1 MTDAPARVVMVSAS
15 FHPHLGGAEKQ
26 ALELSL
32 ALKARGA
39 SVRVLTRR
47 MPGLAA
53 RETVRGIPVERL
65 WRSGVG
71 LKDSASF
78 VWSLFWNLVLT
89 APSYDAIHVHL
100 AGSPALA
107 AALAGRLCRRRVF
120 VKLGGGRGIGE
131 LAVSSKTGPGRLKL
145 RLLALLKPQFV
156 AVTRDLMQEAERYL
170 GKGVSVHLMPNGVDT
185 TRYRPVTAEEK
196 RALRNKLALPDGL
209 AFIYAGR
216 LSAEKRLPDFV
227 EAWVR
232 ASRKSKAFFVCVGDG
247 PDRERIV
254 DSIKRVGAEERVLL
268 LAARADI
275 EDVYAACDVFVLPSI
290 SEGLS
295 NALLE
300 AMASGLAILAS
311 RVGGAVEAVADAES
325 GFLFEPLDEQE
336 LVRQLEKLLAH
347 PELAR
352 KLGQA
357 ARKTAVERYSLEK
370 LAGDYEKLY
379 KWGLP

>member
-1 MTDAPARVVMVSAS
+1 MVSAS

-32 ALKARGA
+32 ALKARGC

-47 MPGLAA
+47 LPGLAA
-53 RETVRGIPVERL
+53 RESVRGVLVERL
-65 WRSGVG
+65 WRTGEGV
-71 LKDSASF
+71 KDAASF
-78 VWSLFWNLVLT
+78 MWSVFVNLLWT
-89 APSYDAIHVHL
+89 ASTYDAIHVHL

-107 AALAGRLCRRRVF
+107 AALAGRLRGRRVF

-131 LAVSSKTGPGRLKL
+131 LAVSSKTAPGRLKL

-156 AVTRDLMQEAERYL
+156 AVTRDLLQEADRYL
-170 GKGVSVHLMPNGVDT
+170 GAGVSVHLMPNGVDT
-185 TRYRPVTAEEK
+185 ARYRPVRAEEK
-196 RALRNKLALPDGL
+196 RALRNKLALPEGL
-209 AFIYAGR
+209 AFLYAGR

-227 EAWVR
+227 EAWAR
-232 ASRKSKAFFVCVGDG
+232 AARKSKAVFLCVGDG

-254 DSIKRVGAEERVLL
+254 ESIKRVGADERVVLL
-268 LAARADI
+268 PARADV

-300 AMASGLAILAS
+300 AMSSGLAVLAS
-311 RVGGAVEAVADAES
+311 RVGGAVEAVTDAES
-325 GFLFEPLDEQE
+325 GFLFEPLDEGE

-347 PELAR
+347 P
-352 KLGQA
+352 A
-357 ARKTAVERYSLEK
+357 ARKTAVERYSLDK